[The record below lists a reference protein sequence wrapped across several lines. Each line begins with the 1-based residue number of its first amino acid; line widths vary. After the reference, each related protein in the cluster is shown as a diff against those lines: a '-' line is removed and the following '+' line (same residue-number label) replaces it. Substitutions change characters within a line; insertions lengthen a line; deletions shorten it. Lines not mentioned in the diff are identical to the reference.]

1 MLFSKKQ
8 TFIYTEHALLRM
20 SQRQISKS
28 LVLEVLY
35 SVRMRFHKGAM
46 RFEKGG
52 LIVILDKKSKH
63 RIITVYL
70 DGEDDALS

>member
-1 MLFSKKQ
+1 MFFSKKQ

-35 SVRMRFHKGAM
+35 SGRMRPHKGAI

-52 LIVILDKKSKH
+52 LIVIVDKKSKY
-63 RIITVYL
+63 RIVTVYL
-70 DGEDDALS
+70 DGEEE